1 MSNNNISERTLN
13 MDLNTKDVKILESDP
28 VVSEYYKNLKSSNLL
43 KGSDNMSD
51 ITNNA
56 KAETYEIVS
65 SNKDT
70 AIIGIG
76 QCGGNI
82 ANKARN
88 EGFLTCAVN
97 TSKEDLLYCM
107 TDLKYEFKNSSG
119 SGKERSRSKNI
130 FAANIDDF
138 NDFFKSNFKSI
149 KNVVVVASAAG
160 GTGGGSA
167 PMCAKFL
174 KDNYPNKNIFLM
186 IVLGSIYEDIKSQE
200 NMLSVLEEI
209 SKCEVNYLV
218 FDNNIKNSNEKN
230 NDKVDQEVINAVKF
244 ISRQYFVESAIS
256 NIDIVDMQK
265 LYIENKRMII
275 VEGKFDTKI
284 SNKVDLNQQIIN
296 AINNSTQPKS
306 IVNPMS
312 YAIFISNKFDKQ
324 LKGYKDLDID
334 EEFRSLVDEFGEPYE
349 IYKHFQSGPDEA
361 PDFVVCITGLGDCT
375 ERYSLINDRVSEFND
390 RLNESKKISDV
401 NKVTIN
407 ARSHEGVILPEEIEK
422 KDDSINKS
430 SLDLFM

>member
-1 MSNNNISERTLN
+1 MDNKFKKTMN
-13 MDLNTKDVKILESDP
+13 MDLNEKDIKLLKSDP
-28 VVSEYYKNLKSSNLL
+28 VVSEYYNNLKTNSNS
-43 KGSDNMSD
+43 KERNMNDNF
-51 ITNNA
+51 NN
-56 KAETYEIVS
+56 KKENETKVYEVVS

-88 EGFLTCAVN
+88 DGFLTCAVN
-97 TSKEDLLYCM
+97 TSKEDLSYCK

-138 NDFFKSNFKSI
+138 NQFFDDNFKSI
-149 KNVVVVASAAG
+149 KNVIIVASAAG

-167 PMCAKFL
+167 PMCARFL

-209 SKCEVNYLV
+209 GKCEVNYLV
-218 FDNNIKNSNEKN
+218 FDNNAKNSNENN

-244 ISRQYFVESAIS
+244 ISRQYFIESSIS

-275 VEGKFDTKI
+275 VEGKFDKKI
-284 SNKVDLNQQIIN
+284 SNKIDLNQQMIN
-296 AINNSTQPKS
+296 AINDSTQPKS
-306 IVNPMS
+306 IINPMS
-312 YAIFISNKFDKQ
+312 YAVFISNKFDKQ
-324 LKGYKDLDID
+324 LNGYKDLDID
-334 EEFRSLVDEFGEPYE
+334 KEFRLLVDEFGEPYE
-349 IYKHFQSGPDEA
+349 IYKHFQYGPDNA
-361 PDFVVCITGLGDCT
+361 PDFAICITGLGDCV

-390 RLNESKKISDV
+390 RLSEIKKLSDI

-407 ARSHEGVILPEEIEK
+407 ARSHEGVVLPEEI
-422 KDDSINKS
+422 DSKSDNVNKS

>member
-1 MSNNNISERTLN
+1 MNNKNNEDFISLN
-13 MDLNTKDVKILESDP
+13 LDDKDIEILEHDP
-28 VVSEYYKNLKSSNLL
+28 VVSEYYKNLRENSNL
-43 KGSDNMSD
+43 KERTMNDN
-51 ITNNA
+51 IANNKEA
-56 KAETYEIVS
+56 KVYDVIP

-97 TSKEDLLYCM
+97 TSKEDLLYCK
-107 TDLKYEFKNSSG
+107 TDFKYEFKNSSG

-138 NDFFKSNFKSI
+138 NRFFDENFKSI

-167 PMCAKFL
+167 PMCARFL

-218 FDNNIKNSNEKN
+218 FDNDSNNSDERN
-230 NDKVDQEVINAVKF
+230 NDKVDQEVIDAVKF
-244 ISRQYFVESAIS
+244 ISRQYFVESAVS
-256 NIDIVDMQK
+256 NIDVVDMQK

-284 SNKVDLNQQIIN
+284 SNKVDLNQQMIN

-306 IVNPMS
+306 VVNPMS
-312 YAIFISNKFDKQ
+312 YAIFLSNKFDKQ
-324 LKGYKDLDID
+324 TKGYKKLDLDL
-334 EEFRSLVDEFGEPYE
+334 EFRSLVDEFGEPYE
-349 IYKHFQSGPDEA
+349 IYKHFQSGPEDA
-361 PDFVVCITGLGDCT
+361 PDFVVCITGLGDCV

-390 RLNESKKISDV
+390 RMNEIKKLSDI

-407 ARSHEGVILPEEIEK
+407 ARSYEGVTLPEEVEK
-422 KDDSINKS
+422 KDDSVNKS

>member
-1 MSNNNISERTLN
+1 MNNKNNEEFINLN
-13 MDLNTKDVKILESDP
+13 LDDKDIEILEHDP
-28 VVSEYYKNLKSSNLL
+28 VVSEYYKNLRENSNL
-43 KGSDNMSD
+43 KERTMNDN
-51 ITNNA
+51 IVNNKEA
-56 KAETYEIVS
+56 KVYDVIP

-97 TSKEDLLYCM
+97 TSKEDLLYCK

-138 NDFFKSNFKSI
+138 NGFFDKNFKSI

-167 PMCAKFL
+167 PMCARFL

-218 FDNNIKNSNEKN
+218 FDNDSNNSDERN
-230 NDKVDQEVINAVKF
+230 NDKVDQEVIDAVKF
-244 ISRQYFVESAIS
+244 ISRQYFVESAVS
-256 NIDIVDMQK
+256 NIDVVDMQK

-306 IVNPMS
+306 VVNSMS
-312 YAIFISNKFDKQ
+312 YAIFLSNKIDKQ
-324 LKGYKDLDID
+324 TKGYKKLDLDL
-334 EEFRSLVDEFGEPYE
+334 EFRSLVDEFGEPYE
-349 IYKHFQSGPDEA
+349 IYKHFQSGPEDA
-361 PDFVVCITGLGDCT
+361 PDFVVCITGLGDCV

-390 RLNESKKISDV
+390 RMNEIKKLSDI

-407 ARSHEGVILPEEIEK
+407 ARSYEGVTLPEEVEK
-422 KDDSINKS
+422 KDDSVNKS

>member
-1 MSNNNISERTLN
+1 MNNKNNEDFISLN
-13 MDLNTKDVKILESDP
+13 LDDKDIEILEHDP
-28 VVSEYYKNLKSSNLL
+28 VVSEYYKNLRENSNL
-43 KGSDNMSD
+43 KERTMNDN
-51 ITNNA
+51 IANNKEA
-56 KAETYEIVS
+56 KVYDVIP

-97 TSKEDLLYCM
+97 TSKEDLLYCK

-138 NDFFKSNFKSI
+138 NRFFDENFKSI

-167 PMCAKFL
+167 PMCARFL

-218 FDNNIKNSNEKN
+218 FDNDSNNSDERD
-230 NDKVDQEVINAVKF
+230 NDKVDQEVIDAVKF
-244 ISRQYFVESAIS
+244 ISRQYFVESAVS
-256 NIDIVDMQK
+256 NIDVVDMQK

-275 VEGKFDTKI
+275 VEGRFDTKI
-284 SNKVDLNQQIIN
+284 SNKVNLNQQMIN

-306 IVNPMS
+306 VVNPMS
-312 YAIFISNKFDKQ
+312 YAIFLSNKVDKQ
-324 LKGYKDLDID
+324 TKAYKKLDLDL
-334 EEFRSLVDEFGEPYE
+334 EFRSLVDEFGEPYE
-349 IYKHFQSGPDEA
+349 IYKHFQSGPEDA
-361 PDFVVCITGLGDCT
+361 PDFVVCITGLGDCV

-390 RLNESKKISDV
+390 RMNEIKKLSDI

-407 ARSHEGVILPEEIEK
+407 ARSHEGVTLPEEVEK
-422 KDDSINKS
+422 KDDSVNKS